1 MCRCAAAPLRTLW
14 SWQALQLSHCNA
26 VPLPLSSRD
35 QNEDMQCS
43 HYIHQEDRL
52 ITVSACFLS
61 LAVSSCA
68 GHWYSALKLEATK
81 EMWSRQV
88 ICMCV
93 CVSTMLRYTFRDSM
107 FALCIHMH
115 MWPYVYTYIFF
126 LTSLHVHVLPRVS
139 VCFLLRNIS
148 KSTALS
154 QPRMRPPWV
163 GGTAKVESAS
173 WSVLSS

>member
-1 MCRCAAAPLRTLW
+1 MVTKQLLQEWANPKTCSLADSSQSVIECPKNLCIWEIYRIYSVTLELSGLFNTPQIEKMCRCAAAPLRTLW

-93 CVSTMLRYTFRDSM
+93 CVCVDY
-107 FALCIHMH
+107 A
-115 MWPYVYTYIFF
+115 
-126 LTSLHVHVLPRVS
+126 
-139 VCFLLRNIS
+139 
-148 KSTALS
+148 
-154 QPRMRPPWV
+154 
-163 GGTAKVESAS
+163 
-173 WSVLSS
+173 